1 MLQPRI
7 VRRVNHSLRRWVR
20 PLQLDVHL
28 PRLLIY
34 IDDNV
39 AALIGIALKEF

>member
-7 VRRVNHSLRRWVR
+7 VRRVNHSLRWWVR

-28 PRLLIY
+28 AGLLIY
-34 IDDNV
+34 IYDNV
-39 AALIGIALKEF
+39 AALIGVTLGD